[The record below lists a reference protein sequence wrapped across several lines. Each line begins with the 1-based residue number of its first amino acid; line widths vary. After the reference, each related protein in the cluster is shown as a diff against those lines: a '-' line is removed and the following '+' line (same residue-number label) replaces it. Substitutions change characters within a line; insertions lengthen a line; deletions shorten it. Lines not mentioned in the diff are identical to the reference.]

1 MRATPRAAVPAD
13 DAVLVAID
21 GSSADAPVLAWAAE
35 EADRTH
41 RPLVITYAAGHLPPH
56 LTYAE
61 RPGAREERIAKGRL
75 VTEQAAA
82 WVRSQSPGVQVDS
95 VVRLLE
101 PSMLLPALA
110 DRARTFAQSSHSW
123 TDTQRPGVR
132 GPVLAAMATEAD
144 AHVLRDATEYADRR
158 GLDVVVLDGEGA
170 AHLSHRLVERSEDA
184 SMVFLP
190 RPHRGVPTKAL
201 TWSLALDAVARS
213 LSPVV
218 LVSARVAPLRTV
230 PGLG

>member
-1 MRATPRAAVPAD
+1 MRATPRAAVPAA

-61 RPGAREERIAKGRL
+61 RPAAREERIAKGRL
-75 VTEQAAA
+75 VTEAATA
-82 WVRSQSPGVQVDS
+82 WVRSQSPAVQVDS

-101 PSMLLPALA
+101 PSMLLPAVG
-110 DRARTFAQSSHSW
+110 DRARTLAQSSHSW
-123 TDTQRPGVR
+123 TDTRRPGAR
-132 GPVLAAMATEAD
+132 GPVLAALATPAD
-144 AHVLRDATEYADRR
+144 AHVLRDATEHADRR
-158 GLDVVVLDGEGA
+158 GLDVMILRGEGA
-170 AHLSHRLVERSEDA
+170 HLPHRLVERSKDA
-184 SMVFLP
+184 SLVFLS
-190 RPHRGVPTKAL
+190 RPHRGVVTKAL
-201 TWSLALDAVARS
+201 TWSLALDTVVRS

-218 LVSARVAPLRTV
+218 LVSADVASRGTV
-230 PGLG
+230 RGLG